1 MSEKMS
7 INVEVLG
14 LNVSHN
20 YLVPNDMN
28 IFKMTNLIQKTLEE
42 EYVGAESGRMS
53 NHLFIQ
59 ASSGK
64 ALTSNCSLSQL
75 GISNGEKLILL

>member
-28 IFKMTNLIQKTLEE
+28 ISKMTNLIQKTIED
-42 EYVGAESGRMS
+42 EYAGVESGKMI
-53 NHLFIQ
+53 NHLLVQ
-59 ASSGK
+59 ASTGK